1 MPASNKTEGNLCH
14 LNFCLKSRIPKL
26 LCYSG
31 NELLPL
37 NVQST
42 FLTTLNVQFEEILK
56 QTGNKNNRDDQ
67 FGDMVLIVRFS
78 GLNNE

>member
-1 MPASNKTEGNLCH
+1 MS
-14 LNFCLKSRIPKL
+14 SI
-26 LCYSG
+26 
-31 NELLPL
+31 LLPQTQNSQITL
-37 NVQST
+37 LLWKRKCTVN
-42 FLTTLNVQFEEILK
+42 FLTTLNVQFEEILR